1 MSDIR
6 TILTN
11 ELKNA
16 MRSGD
21 SFRKDVIRNAQ
32 AAVKQIE
39 IDERITLDDA
49 GILKVLQKE
58 IKSQRE
64 VIADAEKAARPDLVD
79 EAERKIAVLQEFL
92 PKQLSEEEIAALVRP
107 IVQELGGNPV
117 MGDVMKKLLP
127 QVQGK
132 ADGKLVSQVVQKVLK
147 NG

>member
-92 PKQLSEEEIAALVRP
+92 PKQLSEEEITALVRP
-107 IVQELGGNPV
+107 IVQELGGSPV

>member
-6 TILTN
+6 TTLTN

-64 VIADAEKAARPDLVD
+64 VIADAEKATRPDLID
-79 EAERKIAVLQEFL
+79 EAEHKIAVLQEFL

-107 IVQELGGNPV
+107 IVQELGGSPV
-117 MGDVMKKLLP
+117 MGEVMKKLLP